1 MNTYFVWDLDN
12 GQDRED
18 AKSIAASSHE
28 DAAKTWARWSDSHS
42 SDYHIVAGNAA
53 TVMVAL
59 GEGEPMKFVVHG
71 ESMPTYRA
79 RAA

>member
-18 AKSIAASSHE
+18 AKSVRASSHE
-28 DAAKTWARWSDSHS
+28 EAARTWAHWSDSYS
-42 SDYHIVAGNAA
+42 AEYHIVSGNAA

-59 GEGEPMKFVVHG
+59 GDGEPLKFIVHG
-71 ESMPTYRA
+71 ESTPTYRA